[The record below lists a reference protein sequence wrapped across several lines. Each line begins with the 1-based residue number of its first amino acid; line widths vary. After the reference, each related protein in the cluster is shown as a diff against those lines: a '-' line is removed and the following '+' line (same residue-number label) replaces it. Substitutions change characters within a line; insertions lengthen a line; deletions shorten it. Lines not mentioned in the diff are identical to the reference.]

1 MIKTLGTN
9 KIYSQLSPPFPK
21 MIAKCQYGIKY
32 LLWYLLGE
40 DRGLTRSASA
50 RRRRGDKTKK
60 WFLLLLCQMHGF
72 KSRPKQE
79 QLKHFVQL
87 VLQNQGSGIR
97 ELVL

>member
-1 MIKTLGTN
+1 MKFTA
-9 KIYSQLSPPFPK
+9 KCQMSPPFPK
-21 MIAKCQYGIKY
+21 IIADCQYGLKY

-60 WFLLLLCQMHGF
+60 RFLLLLCQMRDF

-87 VLQNQGSGIR
+87 GLQGIGIK
-97 ELVL
+97 E